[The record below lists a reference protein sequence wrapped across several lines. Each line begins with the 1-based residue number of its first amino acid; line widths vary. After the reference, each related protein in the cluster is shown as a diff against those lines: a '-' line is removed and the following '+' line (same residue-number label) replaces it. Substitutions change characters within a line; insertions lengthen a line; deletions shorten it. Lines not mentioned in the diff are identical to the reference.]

1 VHRCRVVVIVAA
13 SLAACQPRVAPS
25 PELGPATGAIAEPLP
40 VNLPPGGAPD
50 LAEGPA
56 TVDQIMSSL
65 SRQDQIAQVVMPWI
79 PGSYAA
85 FDDSVFARMR
95 AWVDSFH
102 VGGLIV
108 SIGSPLDVAWKLNLL
123 QQRSPLPLLVA
134 ADLEGG
140 TAGRLNGGTA
150 FPTNMGV
157 AATGREADAYEMGR
171 ITAIEGRAVGIH
183 LTFSPVADVN
193 NNPANPII
201 NTRSFGEDPQTV
213 AKLVAAE
220 VHGIQDHGM
229 LATAKHF
236 PGHGDTGTDSHLS
249 LPVVTA
255 DWKRLN
261 AVELVPFRA
270 AIDAGVAVIMSAHLA
285 IPSLDSGRVRPAT
298 LAPRLLTGV
307 LRDSLGFRGLTVT
320 DALNMGGVV
329 NGYGGGEAAVQA
341 FLAGA
346 DLLLQPT
353 DPGVVIAAMSQ
364 AVETG
369 RVSWERL
376 QQSVRR
382 VVALKLRLGLFQ
394 HRQVPLD
401 SVAYVVGNG
410 GFQATAQDIAQR
422 SVVMVCDNQ
431 GTVDSLRQGPQSL
444 ALIVYGDETAPQAG
458 TTLAGELRGLGYSPT
473 FFKLWPASGPASLD
487 TARVYIARHRMVVFA
502 VAIKAS
508 AFRGTIT
515 LPDSVATLIDE
526 TAQEKRTVLVSLGS
540 PYLINQAPHVSSYL
554 LAWSSNRFS
563 ETAVARAL
571 AGRAPVTG
579 RLPISLPPGYPISY
593 GLTRPVASD
602 VR

>member
-1 VHRCRVVVIVAA
+1 VIVAA
-13 SLAACQPRVAPS
+13 SLAACAPGVAPS

-50 LAEGPA
+50 LPEGPA
-56 TVDQIMSSL
+56 TVDQIMSTL

-95 AWVDSFH
+95 SWVDSFH

-201 NTRSFGEDPQTV
+201 NTRSFGEDPKTV
-213 AKLVAAE
+213 ARLVAAE

-285 IPSLDSGRVRPAT
+285 MPGLDSGRIRPAT

-353 DPGVVIAAMSQ
+353 DPGVVIAAMNE
-364 AVETG
+364 AVESG
-369 RVSWERL
+369 RISWERL

-410 GFQATAQDIAQR
+410 GFQVTAQDIAQR
-422 SVVMVCDNQ
+422 SLVMVCDNQ
-431 GTVDSLRQGPQSL
+431 GTIDSLRQGPQSL

-515 LPDSVATLIDE
+515 LPDSVAALIDE
-526 TAQEKRTVLVSLGS
+526 TAQEKRTALVSLGS
-540 PYLINQAPHVSSYL
+540 PYLINQTPHVSSYL

-563 ETAVARAL
+563 ETAVARTL
-571 AGRAPVTG
+571 AGRAPLTG
-579 RLPISLPPGYPISY
+579 RLPISLPPGYPIGY
-593 GLTRPVASD
+593 GLTRTLAPD

>member
-1 VHRCRVVVIVAA
+1 
-13 SLAACQPRVAPS
+13 
-25 PELGPATGAIAEPLP
+25 
-40 VNLPPGGAPD
+40 
-50 LAEGPA
+50 
-56 TVDQIMSSL
+56 MSTL

-85 FDDSVFARMR
+85 FDDSLFARMR

-134 ADLEGG
+134 SDLEGG

-171 ITAIEGRAVGIH
+171 ITALEGRAVGIH

-220 VHGIQDHGM
+220 VRGIQDHGM

-236 PGHGDTGTDSHLS
+236 PGHGDVGIDSHLS
-249 LPVVTA
+249 LPVVSA

-261 AVELVPFRA
+261 TIELVPFRA
-270 AIDAGVAVIMSAHLA
+270 AIDAGVAVIMSGHLA
-285 IPSLDSGRVRPAT
+285 LPGLDSGRIRPAT
-298 LAPRLLTGV
+298 LAPGLLTGV

-329 NGYGGGEAAVQA
+329 NGFGGGEAAVQA

-353 DPGVVIAAMSQ
+353 DPRVVIDAMTQ
-364 AVETG
+364 AVESG
-369 RVSWERL
+369 RISWERL
-376 QQSVRR
+376 QRSVRR
-382 VVALKLRLGLFQ
+382 VLALKLRLGLFQ

-401 SVAYVVGNG
+401 SVAYVVGNA
-410 GFQATAQDIAQR
+410 GFQTTAQDIAQR
-422 SVVMVCDNQ
+422 ALVLVCDNQ
-431 GTVDSLRQGPQSL
+431 GTIDSLRRGPQPL

-458 TTLAGELRGLGYSPT
+458 IALATELRGLGYAPT
-473 FFKLWPASGPASLD
+473 TFKLWPASGPASLD
-487 TARVYIARHRMVVFA
+487 TARVYIARHRVVVFA
-502 VAIKAS
+502 VAIRAS

-515 LPDSVATLIDE
+515 LPDSVAALIDE
-526 TAQEKRTVLVSLGS
+526 TAQEKRTTLVSLGT
-540 PYLINQAPHVSSYL
+540 PYLMAQVPHVSSYL
-554 LAWSSNRFS
+554 LAWSSSRFS

-593 GLTRPVASD
+593 GLTRPLAPD

>member
-1 VHRCRVVVIVAA
+1 MHRCQVVVIVAA
-13 SLAACQPRVAPS
+13 SLAACAPRVAPS

-40 VNLPPGGAPD
+40 VNLPPGGAPE
-50 LAEGPA
+50 LPEGPA
-56 TVDQIMSSL
+56 TVDQIMSTL
-65 SRQDQIAQVVMPWI
+65 SHQDQIAQVVMPWI

-140 TAGRLNGGTA
+140 TAGRLNGGTP

-201 NTRSFGEDPQTV
+201 NTRSFGEDPKTV
-213 AKLVAAE
+213 ARLVAAE

-285 IPSLDSGRVRPAT
+285 VPGLDSGRIRPAT

-364 AVETG
+364 AVESG
-369 RVSWERL
+369 RITWERL

-431 GTVDSLRQGPQSL
+431 GTIDSLRQGPQPL

-515 LPDSVATLIDE
+515 LPDSVAALIDE
-526 TAQEKRTVLVSLGS
+526 TAQEKRTALVSLGS

-571 AGRAPVTG
+571 AGRAPLTG

-593 GLTRPVASD
+593 GLTRTLAPD